1 MRGLSILFVIF
12 LLASCRSVKKSSE
25 GFSTKDFPFIE
36 KFHEGVRLKTR
47 GQINDAIM
55 KFEEC
60 IAIRPDDAAY
70 YALSECYLMKNDQ
83 VRSAEYIK
91 LAVKLDPK
99 NIWYTQEL
107 AYMYFESGNFTEAA
121 KNFEKLVKYAPQNV
135 EWLYGYA
142 ECLMKVGKID
152 EAIKSLD
159 KMEEQVGKHPELSMQ
174 KFNLYLQIKQIDKAI
189 NEIEKARKEFPEDAQ
204 LLATLV
210 DFYFQT
216 GREKEAITMLEALVK
231 SAPENGRARLA
242 LADIYRQKGRKQDE
256 FQQLKAAFSCEDVD
270 LDTKMKILIGIY
282 DKAPKIDQEV
292 YDLVDALVVQYPNE
306 AKSHSIKG
314 DYLLRAEKDL
324 EALESYREALKYDK
338 NQYPIWNQVLLM
350 EYQEGKFEWLYD
362 NSKTCLEYFPS
373 IPSVYLLSGVSA
385 VQLKKYDEAISTLQT
400 GKELVVGDKA
410 LEAEI
415 LGQLGEAYFGIGKT
429 AEGKEA
435 YVDAMSMD
443 PESSLLKTNYAN
455 RLALSKVDL
464 AYALS
469 LMDEVLKDNP
479 SVPQFLD
486 TKGLVLFQLAL
497 YSDALIFFKK
507 ADELKPSDKIIVEH
521 LGDAYSKSGDAIKAV
536 DYWQKAKALGSSSK
550 NLDKKIEKKTY
561 FDPTN

>member
-1 MRGLSILFVIF
+1 MRGLGLLFLVVVM
-12 LLASCRSVKKSSE
+12 AACGSTKKSSE
-25 GFSTKDFPFIE
+25 VFSTKDFPFIE

-47 GQINDAIM
+47 GQINDAIL

-99 NIWYTQEL
+99 NIWYTQEM
-107 AYMYFESGNFTEAA
+107 AYMYYESGNYAEAV

-159 KMEEQVGKHPELSMQ
+159 KMEEQVGKHPELAMQ
-174 KFNLYLQIKQIDKAI
+174 KFNLYLQIKQVEKAI
-189 NEIEKARKEFPEDAQ
+189 NEIEKARKDFPEDPQ

-216 GREKEAITMLEALVK
+216 GREQEAITMLEALVK
-231 SAPENGRARLA
+231 STPENGRARLA
-242 LADIYRQKGRKQDE
+242 LADIYRQKGRKLDE
-256 FQQLKAAFSCEDVD
+256 FQQLKAAFACEDVD

-282 DKAPKIDQEV
+282 DKASKIDQEV
-292 YDLVDALVVQYPNE
+292 YDLVDALVAQYPTE

-324 EALESYREALKYDK
+324 EALVSYREALKYDK

-362 NSKTCLEYFPS
+362 DSKMCLEYFPS

-385 VQLKKYDEAISTLQT
+385 VQLKKYDEAIEMLQT
-400 GKELVVGDKA
+400 GKELVVGDRA

-415 LGQLGEAYFGIGKT
+415 LGQLGEAYFGLGKIN
-429 AEGKEA
+429 EGKEA
-435 YVDAMSMD
+435 YTAAMSAD

-455 RLALSKVDL
+455 RLALGKIDL
-464 AYALS
+464 SYALT
-469 LMDEVLKDNP
+469 LIDEVLKSNP
-479 SVPQFLD
+479 TVPQFLD
-486 TKGLVLFQLAL
+486 TKGLVLFQLAM
-497 YSDALIFFKK
+497 YADALNFFKK
-507 ADELKPSDKIIVEH
+507 ADEIKPSDKIIVEH
-521 LGDAYSKSGDAIKAV
+521 LGDAYSKTGDAVKAV
-536 DYWQKAKALGSSSK
+536 EYWEKAKALGSSSK
-550 NLDKKIEKKTY
+550 TLDKKIEKKTY